1 MKNFTLALLVFCA
14 TNAFA
19 QMQPV
24 TTYDGGDLYFVPAQ
38 LTSEGEAFLYSYK
51 WDYNSSKSWFTI
63 FDDNVNVVKYAEIDP
78 QILEYKKRTIVS
90 ERKYFQ
96 ENPYT
101 RADNG
106 SSDANGYFLDDWTQ
120 TSDVTED
127 CSLKNCDILGP
138 EVYEDNNNYHSR
150 QLYISQTLFND
161 DEDFEFLRNHY
172 EIMPLSYCASDDKSD
187 GGISVMKPSIGGE
200 ECDEYT
206 YEYDSDKNGYVFTLI
221 RRKIYGGLKVTG
233 LDVVSLDGSVKKT
246 IEGITYIGTF
256 VAING
261 NYYVSAYDSNTSK
274 YALYKIATATTS
286 LAKVADISGKT
297 GSNITYNLAG
307 IKVNPEAKGV
317 VIRNGRKILNK

>member
-1 MKNFTLALLVFCA
+1 MKNFTLALLLICA
-14 TNAFA
+14 SNTFA

-38 LTSEGEAFLYSYK
+38 LSSEGKAFLYSYR

-63 FDDNVNVVKYAEIDP
+63 FDDNVNVVKYAEIEP
-78 QILEYKKRTIVS
+78 QILEYKKRTIVT

-96 ENPYT
+96 GKQT
-101 RADNG
+101 VDG
-106 SSDANGYFLDDWTQ
+106 VTQDVGYFIDDWTQ
-120 TSDVTED
+120 TSDITED
-127 CSLKNCDILGP
+127 CSLKNSDILGP
-138 EVYEDNNNYHSR
+138 EVYEDNNHYHSR

-187 GGISVMKPSIGGE
+187 GGISEMKPSIGGE

-206 YEYDSDKNGYVFTLI
+206 YEYDSEKNGMVFTLI
-221 RRKIYGGLKVTG
+221 RRKIYGGLKGTG

-246 IEGITYIGTF
+246 IEGITYIGTC
-256 VAING
+256 VEING
-261 NYYVSAYDSNTSK
+261 NYYVSAYDSNSSK

-286 LAKVADISGKT
+286 LAKVADISDKT

-307 IKVNPEAKGV
+307 IKVNPETKGV

>member
-38 LTSEGEAFLYSYK
+38 LTSEGKAFLYSYK

-63 FDDNVNVVKYAEIDP
+63 FDDNVNVVKYAEIEP
-78 QILEYKKRTIVS
+78 QILEYKKRTVVT

-96 ENPYT
+96 GKQVVDGVSEEV
-101 RADNG
+101 
-106 SSDANGYFLDDWTQ
+106 GYFLDDWTQ

-127 CSLKNCDILGP
+127 CMLKNCDILAP

-150 QLYISQTLFND
+150 ELYISQTLFND
-161 DEDFEFLRNHY
+161 DEDFEFLRCHY

-187 GGISVMKPSIGGE
+187 GSISLEKPSFGGE

-206 YEYDSDKNGYVFTLI
+206 YEYDSEKNGLVFTLI
-221 RRKIYGGLKVTG
+221 RRKIYGGLKGTG
-233 LDVVSLDGSVKKT
+233 LDIVSLDGSIKKT
-246 IEGITYIGTF
+246 IEGITYIGTC

-261 NYYVSAYDSNTSK
+261 NYYVSAYDGNSSK

-297 GSNITYNLAG
+297 WNNITYNFAG
-307 IKVNPEAKGV
+307 IKVNPETKGV
-317 VIRNGRKILNK
+317 VIRNGRKIINK